1 MKSVFVTMAVL
12 ALAAPAGAQ
21 QAPMDHSAHMMEMQQ
36 AQPPAAPQAPPS
48 GQVPGTVSGVGGA
61 PQGAGGRGGPQIDVP
76 WNDAIPPGTA
86 DHATRALK
94 ESSRHGE
101 WADVKLPDGSVLKSW
116 VVYPEKAQKAGVMLV
131 IHDIRGMSDIARA
144 MGDQLAQ
151 DGFIAIVPDFLSGKG
166 PNGGG
171 TDSLGTGVGQAIQA
185 LTPADVVARLNAA
198 MEYGKKLPASNGK
211 TGVIGFCW
219 GGARSFAYA
228 AAQPALNVAIVYYG
242 EAPGSNDNTLDT
254 TLANLKAP
262 VVGLYAGNDAR
273 IGATVPATEEA
284 MKKLGK
290 SYEVH
295 TYEGAGHGF
304 MFAQGGANGANLK
317 AAQES
322 WPVVLAALRKNLQ

>member
-1 MKSVFVTMAVL
+1 MKSVVVMISMSMLIV
-12 ALAAPAGAQ
+12 AASAAAQEAIDHAHLHGAQ
-21 QAPMDHSAHMMEMQQ
+21 ATPP
-36 AQPPAAPQAPPS
+36 AQPATPP
-48 GQVPGTVSGVGGA
+48 GPGAG
-61 PQGAGGRGGPQIDVP
+61 GGRGGPQIEVP

-86 DHATRALK
+86 DHAARALK

-101 WADVKLPDGSVLKSW
+101 WADVKLADGGVLKSW
-116 VVYPEKAQKAGVMLV
+116 VVYPERKEKTGVVLV
-131 IHDIRGMSDIARA
+131 IHDIRGMSDMARA

-171 TDSLGTGVGQAIQA
+171 TESLGQEVGKTIQS

-219 GGARSFAYA
+219 GGARSFGFA
-228 AAQPALNVAIVYYG
+228 AAQPALDASVVYYG
-242 EAPGSNDNTLDT
+242 DAPGSSDNTHET
-254 TLANLKAP
+254 TLANVKAP
-262 VVGLYAGNDAR
+262 VLGLYAGNDAR
-273 IGATVPATEEA
+273 INATLPGTEAA

-290 SYEVH
+290 SYEIH

-304 MFAQGGANGANLK
+304 MFSQAGAGGANLK

-322 WPVVLAALRKNLQ
+322 WPVVLQFYKKNLQ